1 LINKIDAKLAGKIIR
16 ELGLSPGSSFTNTEP
31 TELCY
36 EYRVETGFYL
46 PEGKSEL
53 VELVDTKDEEGG
65 IITSARVEVDF
76 ESLGLEY
83 DEEDI
88 LEYNSLEDVKKAHT
102 TLCDIAELVGDGMNV
117 EITEISSSLLALMPK
132 FNHNDKAK
140 DLGQ

>member
-1 LINKIDAKLAGKIIR
+1 LNNKIDAKLAGKIIR

-83 DEEDI
+83 DE
-88 LEYNSLEDVKKAHT
+88 DVKKAHT

-117 EITEISSSLLALMPK
+117 EITEISSSLLALMSK